1 MSVNCIENC
10 GKLRNAE
17 RTNSSVVDMRTIGR
31 GVLGSIEGLALQAA
45 IVIAVLSTSA
55 APIVRSIIRKKSSIR
70 TICNNFLAATLIQ
83 LQPTSILVRKGKGAE
98 MNRRRTLL
106 PLSAALAFAVLPLQG
121 HAVFAANGNLGNLSG
136 YNQGE
141 PDYERL
147 INVVHDATE
156 RL

>member
-1 MSVNCIENC
+1 MSVNCTENC

-31 GVLGSIEGLALQAA
+31 GVLRSIGGLALQAA

-83 LQPTSILVRKGKGAE
+83 LQPTSILVRKGKGA
-98 MNRRRTLL
+98 LL
-106 PLSAALAFAVLPLQG
+106 LSAALASAVLPLQG
-121 HAVFAANGNLGNLSG
+121 HAVFAANGDLGNLS
-136 YNQGE
+136 
-141 PDYERL
+141 L

-156 RL
+156 RLL